1 MRVRKSFVPGEGEE
15 GGTRPVAK
23 QRRVVPSCSK
33 LLVPL
38 LVTPIEKK
46 QRKAKEKGTTKKF
59 FSWFS
64 LARVT

>member
-1 MRVRKSFVPGEGEE
+1 M
-15 GGTRPVAK
+15 
-23 QRRVVPSCSK
+23 
-33 LLVPL
+33 PL